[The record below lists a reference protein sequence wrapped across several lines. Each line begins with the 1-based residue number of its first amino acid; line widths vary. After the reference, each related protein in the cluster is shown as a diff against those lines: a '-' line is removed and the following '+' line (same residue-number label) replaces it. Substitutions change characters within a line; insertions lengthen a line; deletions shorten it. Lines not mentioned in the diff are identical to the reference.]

1 MTQVHYTLSMPD
13 PNSHLFHVKM
23 ELRGAPGTSVDFVMP
38 AWTPGSYKVRDFAKN
53 VQDFSAGK
61 SSWRKVDKS
70 RWRVAAGGDLT
81 IEYDVWAF
89 ELSVQTSHLDADH
102 AFINGAS
109 VFMYADGH
117 KDAPLTIDVRA
128 PRGWRIAT
136 GLDRTGSRLRA
147 PNYDLLVDCP
157 IEIGTFKQR
166 TFKVRGV
173 PHHLVIHGDGNYDED
188 RMVDDVRR
196 IVETEVK
203 ILRDIPYEH
212 YTFLLHNT
220 TEYRGGGLE
229 HLNSTAL
236 QYPPTGYRPREKYEN
251 FLELV
256 AHEFFH
262 LWNVKRIHPDMLG
275 PFDYEREVYT
285 TLLWVM
291 EGFTSYYDTLVPCR
305 AKLWSPEKYF
315 KKMADRIQKF
325 EEKPG
330 RRRQSLSESSFDT
343 WIKLYQPNENAGNC
357 QMSYYEKGEL
367 VGMCL
372 DLEIRRRTDNAKSLD
387 DVMRLLYAEYGKAG
401 KGFPEGE
408 FKKTCERI
416 AGNLDRFFEDLV
428 DGTKDIPW
436 NKYLAAAG
444 VKLEQDPK
452 RPEEGEPAR
461 PAKAWIGVGTTK
473 TGGVLSLSS
482 VVEGSP
488 AWKAGLSA
496 KDELVA
502 IDGAK
507 VTADEFE
514 KRLDDY
520 APGDRAKFTI
530 FRSGFLRDVPVTFG
544 GKDNVTWVIRKVKS
558 PTPAQKRLYEGWLW
572 SKWDVP
578 KKKS

>member
-1 MTQVHYTLSMPD
+1 MSQVRYTVTMDD

-23 ELRGAPGTSVDFVMP
+23 EVRGAPGPSTDFVLP
-38 AWTPGSYKVRDFAKN
+38 AWTPGSYKLRDFAKN
-53 VQDFSAGK
+53 VQDFSAGRQT
-61 SSWRKVDKS
+61 WRKVDKS
-70 RWRVAAGGDLT
+70 RWRVSAGGDVT
-81 IEYDVWAF
+81 VEYDVWAF

-109 VFMYADGH
+109 VFMYVDGL
-117 KDAPLTIDVRA
+117 KDAPLTVDLRI
-128 PRGWRIAT
+128 PKGWKIAT
-136 GLDRTGSRLRA
+136 GLDRRGRLLSA

-157 IEIGTFKQR
+157 IEAGTFTLR

-173 PHHLVIHGDGNYDED
+173 PHHLAIHGEGNYDED
-188 RMVDDVRR
+188 RMVGDVRK
-196 IVETEVK
+196 IVETEIQ
-203 ILRDIPYEH
+203 ILRHVPYDH

-220 TEYRGGGLE
+220 TERGGGLE

-236 QYPPTGYRPREKYEN
+236 QYPPGSYKPREKYEN

-305 AKLWSPEKYF
+305 AKLWTPEKYF

-325 EEKPG
+325 EDKPG
-330 RRRQSLSESSFDT
+330 RKRQSLSESSFDT
-343 WIKLYQPNENAGNC
+343 WIKLYQPNENSQNC

-372 DLEIRRRTDNAKSLD
+372 DLEIRHRTANARSLD
-387 DVMRLLYAEYGKAG
+387 DVMRLLYGEYGKQG

-408 FKKTCERI
+408 FKKTCERV
-416 AGNLDRFFEDLV
+416 AGNLDRFFADLV
-428 DGTKDIPW
+428 DGTVEVPW
-436 NKYLAAAG
+436 NKYLGYAG
-444 VKLEQDPK
+444 AKLEREPK
-452 RPEEGEPAR
+452 RPEDGEPAR
-461 PAKAWIGVGTTK
+461 KAKAWIGIGTSK
-473 TGGVLSLSS
+473 AGGVLTVAN

-496 KDELVA
+496 KDEVIAL
-502 IDGAK
+502 DGAK
-507 VTADEFE
+507 LSADDFE
-514 KRLDDY
+514 KRLDDCD
-520 APGDRAKFTI
+520 PGDKLRVTL
-530 FRSGFLRDVPVTFG
+530 FRSGYLRDLEVTLG
-544 GKDNVTWVIRKVKS
+544 AKENVTWVIRKAKS
-558 PTPAQKRLYEGWLW
+558 PTPAQKRIYEGWLW
-572 SKWDVP
+572 SKWET